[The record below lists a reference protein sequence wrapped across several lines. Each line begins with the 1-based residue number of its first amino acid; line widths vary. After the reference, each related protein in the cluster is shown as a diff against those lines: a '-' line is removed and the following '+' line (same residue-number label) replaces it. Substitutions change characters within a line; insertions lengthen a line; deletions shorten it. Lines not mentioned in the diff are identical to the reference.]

1 MEILDAYSTEKKKQA
16 VTPQIAKESEGL
28 IDYQERRQG
37 LRNPLS
43 VPASTAKQ
51 SQPEQQEPQ
60 AVSIQQPQTG
70 VMATSKGYQKVLA
83 DAAQYQTQSQN
94 QFSGITVSPQEYG
107 IITSAMARSDDPVK
121 TGSRYAQALLYS
133 RNYGIPVS
141 NAYDNLDSL
150 NTALTGRKVEYTPT
164 GLQSVAN
171 SFKVGQLSMDRSD
184 VASRW
189 EAAYRSGNEALANQ
203 YDMQLQQIDA
213 EMKALQDNAPRG
225 LGITLLKLA
234 ADMTP
239 YTARILLK
247 GATTGAV
254 VALAAT
260 GVGALAGVPL
270 AAAGTLGGIGS
281 AFSTASIYTA
291 ASAAGSWKAGYDLNR
306 SSQYYDFIKA
316 GIDPTAA
323 DWASSVG
330 SSVSSGIETFLGEV
344 PLISRA
350 VSGRGVSKLTSKVMS
365 RLALNGT
372 WGALATG
379 GVEYLMSSAEE
390 GLEEVLQEF
399 TDSAAEAAAYEL
411 SDKIAPKKSIPVL
424 KRALQAGLAGFGA
437 ALVMGGLP
445 AAVNAKVSVQDAKY
459 LNQEA
464 AETPS
469 REAFVKNH
477 MEDASLSG
485 LEEKER
491 KDALSGVWEKQQA
504 KASAQETPETKAE
517 LSAVDIDEI
526 DQPENIGEKDENGNE
541 IQAIPSR
548 YPDRQIERMVDGRLR
563 TQEARK
569 NWPVVN
575 SDGSETHMLL
585 LGSMGDNRRYG
596 NIRYTMDG
604 SSTIRIDQVQ
614 TRPGYDEIVAD
625 GIKELGRRYE
635 GYDIQWDPEISSQ
648 QAVMT
653 KLISDNPRGSDKGL
667 NWYDPLTDTDEA
679 IALGKLIKRRFGNLN
694 RDESTVAAQLLQLA
708 AKSQG
713 KKVNQ
718 WLVDNVSSFENA
730 DMGAGRKGGIE
741 FKETEQ
747 GIRATIYAAENADF
761 STFAHETFHL
771 IRHTAGNSKEL
782 ATALQEASRT
792 ADFAK
797 YIEEHNSIIHMSP
810 DEAVASVQSFSDDG
824 KWTVAQEEL
833 AATMFESYLKD
844 NSTASPKLKN
854 LFQKIADWFGR
865 IYQKIRSTVK
875 MDDRVVKAFDEM
887 LAGNPELA
895 KTIQN
900 QNRESTETILN
911 QMDDSP
917 ESQYAAIEAKYKN
930 TDQWLK
936 APNSKAT
943 NLNERQ
949 WVQVR
954 TPSFLEWFGD
964 WMNDPANASKVVD
977 ENGEPKVVYHN
988 TNEKRTIFDI
998 NRARK
1003 GVEIQAF
1010 FFAPEIDPYG
1020 EYGKVRND
1028 VFLNIKNPADYETAL
1043 DGFLGGIHDNDGE
1056 IQRINLQEK
1065 GFDGGIMA
1073 EDGEVYEYFV
1083 FESNQIK
1090 SATDNVG
1097 TFDGENPNILFQ
1109 EAPSDYQPKSTGI
1122 GYKVFVQKDGKLYP
1136 PMVANPNGEGTPVGK
1151 WLLADEAPIAA
1162 YSKTGRPQVK
1172 SGGKGTQGKS
1182 GLLAYRPGWHLGE
1195 IPYAKQFNRLNHAT
1209 GNKELFP
1216 KDFVWAEVEYSKDND
1231 YNEEARQNGV
1241 SKNGGFNHAFASLHR
1256 MPTDGFY
1263 NYRTNPDPTTDPW
1276 VITGAMKVNKI
1287 LTREEVETIVK
1298 DAGRE
1303 PQKVEGDNI
1312 LYQTDDS
1319 NESNATVATAIKT
1332 IFGYDPYPQGRRNG
1346 WDYANNRSV
1355 NASIA
1360 YDDGAKPD
1368 HLWTKAELSKQY
1380 ARLDLDPVTRKALES
1395 LPRNEQ
1401 QKLALKYEGW
1411 HHTGRNFRKTEFYSF
1426 DEEAVRSITI
1436 DDVSY
1441 AKERIKLYKL
1451 YSTRYNL
1458 LKMIPPQ
1465 FITAS
1470 YTQEGSRAEKHG
1482 YLKANHFYPDDLR
1495 TVLDEAAKTIESNTD
1510 PEALEFI
1517 KTHGSNAMNVSQ
1529 SQNVYADGRKPS
1541 PWDYQ
1546 NGDFFKNGDI
1556 RAKTIFNDNGGVI
1569 GFVLEIYSDG
1579 EFIPYKDLA
1588 GNVEQSDIKSLFKFL
1603 DVPNPWA
1610 GDFIDAASIEDFQ
1623 IIQDTDSI
1631 GGLYQTEDEYQ
1642 QMVKEAE
1649 FFFSFKE
1656 FASYWKTMYDE
1667 NVERSLLEKAYEE
1680 SQRVDEVE
1688 LERLL
1693 YPPAKGFNKQMSDEQ
1708 KDEELS
1714 RQIDTEE
1721 GLDKFMSAIRNLSNF
1736 NWRYLGGEIQGM
1748 GKEDEIE
1755 HNIYVRFETEAS
1767 PFLVAMAKSTK
1778 DLTDIS
1784 KKQIRTTIKNN
1795 IRMYRDL
1802 YAEILHDPT
1811 LEAANYDAFLPDIDE
1826 PISEVS
1832 KLSIMDRKRLSSR
1845 IEAEGL
1851 RRKILRGTE
1860 TRKGDAE
1867 KVIVELDTQ
1876 IANLKKDVQRN
1887 EMQQETLKGKL
1898 SASESAFFDKV
1909 LELRGARKALDAL
1922 NRSVRKKIDNGSRV
1936 EAKEI
1941 AHRTRIQDKID
1952 LLDKQINDWH
1962 EQNKDEKKALRI
1974 AATQKKNDAIEE
1986 LKKQIREKETQRREA
2001 RKVVEYK
2008 ERLATAIVTKPST
2021 AVDFEYAQKINAIR
2035 QLVDPNFRAD
2045 HVNFNGKK
2053 YTLAEFRDFVNSSDN
2068 PLELTPYQLD
2078 RVTKK
2083 SLDEWTVAELEDM
2096 AQTVANLRQE
2106 GRQIWQA
2113 KVDRRQHEAEA
2124 IQNRIISTL
2133 LANPKYRGANDQPAS
2148 SSAEAR
2154 QEKRSMST
2162 RIRSTMLKTLNM
2174 DRKAQM
2180 LDGGVKGAAFDV
2192 LVREKRDAQ
2201 SEEYRSITAREQA
2214 VIDVMKSTGVTAKD
2228 LYELVP
2234 ITVDGKIQ
2242 KYSYSDMIYVINA
2255 AKETRNYQAVSYG
2268 TLVNA
2273 QEKSNLNHDDEAI
2286 KSLGDARY
2294 RQFVSQA
2301 EAYLADKPE
2310 LMTVFNAIED
2320 NLQGQAQRIN
2330 DVLIREYN
2338 EPMQVENYY
2347 LPIYRQDFN
2356 GTEIAQQIQDD
2367 VFNRNAGKS
2376 TTAPKSGF
2384 KQTRID
2390 ISPDHQMPV
2399 SYDYF
2404 GTWMKSIQQQ
2414 EHLIASIEYVRKLNR
2429 VFKNLGS
2436 RDLRSTISATYG
2448 DSMLSDIDQYMNE
2461 VANPQV
2467 FTDVQGLNDGI
2478 KLLRGNVY
2486 SAYLG
2491 YKTSSIV
2498 LQAISSPMP
2507 YLAEVNPIQLAA
2519 GLLKMTAHPAK
2530 TWQFITSQSSFMA
2543 NRSMHPVIDQIK
2555 KQAETYTDPKVKRA
2569 YSNFLEFGMKGLEA
2583 IDRWAVA
2590 GGWLAVYDKKL
2601 SQMEYQTSPESMK
2614 AAAKY
2619 ADEVVYETQPVGDIT
2634 ELSPLFKSKSEFAN
2648 AFLQFQTALNVIW
2661 QNTVYD
2667 VPKAFKQKKFR
2678 KAIGL
2683 IAGYSL
2689 AGILLTAVMDGF
2701 DDDDDE
2707 TDKLRKLIYGS
2718 FTQYTDAVPIIGSSI
2733 EDMVYSSI
2741 TGEKPYQYPSSF
2753 LPAWDKIKSGV
2764 LQLTQGNLVKAA
2776 EKLGEGAALSLGL
2789 PISGTKEIMAM
2800 FEDGEFHPEALAGQR
2815 E

>member
-1 MEILDAYSTEKKKQA
+1 MHYEDGKLFIVDDPGLVMETVRKNLKEVSSQLDLFDASAANGAVHYTYFDQSSQDKKRGVLPPDYSYDNGWSGKEPLPQTIKGKWDSFGFVSFIGAKISSSDDVARMFSIYRNPKIEYFHIVTVKDGKINGQYALSSGVANMTIAVLGTAEATIKTIGEDYDKVYLIHNHPSGNITPSNCDIGVTAQYIKNLGSKFDGHIILDHTDYTVLTHPQGSDYISSVSVQAKGFHQVASGKMLSGTLSNPNDVANAYLSNST
-16 VTPQIAKESEGL
+16 KENRTVIMLLDAQHRLIEMDDIDISKLNSQYL
-28 IDYQERRQG
+28 ID
-37 LRNPLS
+37 LFKN
-43 VPASTAKQ
+43 KQ
-51 SQPEQQEPQ
+51 Y
-60 AVSIQQPQTG
+60 AAGFVVS
-70 VMATSKGYQKVLA
+70 
-83 DAAQYQTQSQN
+83 
-94 QFSGITVSPQEYG
+94 
-107 IITSAMARSDDPVK
+107 
-121 TGSRYAQALLYS
+121 
-133 RNYGIPVS
+133 
-141 NAYDNLDSL
+141 DSL
-150 NTALTGRKVEYTPT
+150 NDYDKLKVKVHENNQLPLLDILLVSNDGTI
-164 GLQSVAN
+164 N
-171 SFKVGQLSMDRSD
+171 SMV
-184 VASRW
+184 
-189 EAAYRSGNEALANQ
+189 RSGE
-203 YDMQLQQIDA
+203 
-213 EMKALQDNAPRG
+213 
-225 LGITLLKLA
+225 LKSFNW
-234 ADMTP
+234 AD
-239 YTARILLK
+239 
-247 GATTGAV
+247 
-254 VALAAT
+254 
-260 GVGALAGVPL
+260 
-270 AAAGTLGGIGS
+270 
-281 AFSTASIYTA
+281 
-291 ASAAGSWKAGYDLNR
+291 
-306 SSQYYDFIKA
+306 
-316 GIDPTAA
+316 
-323 DWASSVG
+323 
-330 SSVSSGIETFLGEV
+330 
-344 PLISRA
+344 
-350 VSGRGVSKLTSKVMS
+350 
-365 RLALNGT
+365 
-372 WGALATG
+372 
-379 GVEYLMSSAEE
+379 
-390 GLEEVLQEF
+390 
-399 TDSAAEAAAYEL
+399 
-411 SDKIAPKKSIPVL
+411 
-424 KRALQAGLAGFGA
+424 
-437 ALVMGGLP
+437 
-445 AAVNAKVSVQDAKY
+445 KY
-459 LNQEA
+459 LE
-464 AETPS
+464 
-469 REAFVKNH
+469 
-477 MEDASLSG
+477 
-485 LEEKER
+485 
-491 KDALSGVWEKQQA
+491 
-504 KASAQETPETKAE
+504 
-517 LSAVDIDEI
+517 
-526 DQPENIGEKDENGNE
+526 
-541 IQAIPSR
+541 
-548 YPDRQIERMVDGRLR
+548 
-563 TQEARK
+563 
-569 NWPVVN
+569 
-575 SDGSETHMLL
+575 
-585 LGSMGDNRRYG
+585 
-596 NIRYTMDG
+596 
-604 SSTIRIDQVQ
+604 
-614 TRPGYDEIVAD
+614 
-625 GIKELGRRYE
+625 
-635 GYDIQWDPEISSQ
+635 
-648 QAVMT
+648 
-653 KLISDNPRGSDKGL
+653 
-667 NWYDPLTDTDEA
+667 
-679 IALGKLIKRRFGNLN
+679 
-694 RDESTVAAQLLQLA
+694 
-708 AKSQG
+708 G
-713 KKVNQ
+713 KKK
-718 WLVDNVSSFENA
+718 DSF
-730 DMGAGRKGGIE
+730 
-741 FKETEQ
+741 
-747 GIRATIYAAENADF
+747 
-761 STFAHETFHL
+761 
-771 IRHTAGNSKEL
+771 
-782 ATALQEASRT
+782 
-792 ADFAK
+792 
-797 YIEEHNSIIHMSP
+797 
-810 DEAVASVQSFSDDG
+810 
-824 KWTVAQEEL
+824 
-833 AATMFESYLKD
+833 
-844 NSTASPKLKN
+844 
-854 LFQKIADWFGR
+854 DW
-865 IYQKIRSTVK
+865 
-875 MDDRVVKAFDEM
+875 
-887 LAGNPELA
+887 
-895 KTIQN
+895 
-900 QNRESTETILN
+900 
-911 QMDDSP
+911 
-917 ESQYAAIEAKYKN
+917 
-930 TDQWLK
+930 
-936 APNSKAT
+936 
-943 NLNERQ
+943 
-949 WVQVR
+949 
-954 TPSFLEWFGD
+954 
-964 WMNDPANASKVVD
+964 
-977 ENGEPKVVYHN
+977 
-988 TNEKRTIFDI
+988 
-998 NRARK
+998 
-1003 GVEIQAF
+1003 
-1010 FFAPEIDPYG
+1010 
-1020 EYGKVRND
+1020 
-1028 VFLNIKNPADYETAL
+1028 
-1043 DGFLGGIHDNDGE
+1043 
-1056 IQRINLQEK
+1056 
-1065 GFDGGIMA
+1065 
-1073 EDGEVYEYFV
+1073 
-1083 FESNQIK
+1083 
-1090 SATDNVG
+1090 
-1097 TFDGENPNILFQ
+1097 
-1109 EAPSDYQPKSTGI
+1109 
-1122 GYKVFVQKDGKLYP
+1122 
-1136 PMVANPNGEGTPVGK
+1136 
-1151 WLLADEAPIAA
+1151 
-1162 YSKTGRPQVK
+1162 SKTSQDE
-1172 SGGKGTQGKS
+1172 T
-1182 GLLAYRPGWHLGE
+1182 
-1195 IPYAKQFNRLNHAT
+1195 
-1209 GNKELFP
+1209 LF
-1216 KDFVWAEVEYSKDND
+1216 
-1231 YNEEARQNGV
+1231 
-1241 SKNGGFNHAFASLHR
+1241 
-1256 MPTDGFY
+1256 
-1263 NYRTNPDPTTDPW
+1263 
-1276 VITGAMKVNKI
+1276 
-1287 LTREEVETIVK
+1287 
-1298 DAGRE
+1298 
-1303 PQKVEGDNI
+1303 
-1312 LYQTDDS
+1312 QTDDS
-1319 NESNATVATAIKT
+1319 IATAIKT

-1380 ARLDLDPVTRKALES
+1380 ARLDLDPVIRKALES

-1401 QKLALKYEGW
+1401 QELALKYEGW

-1458 LKMIPPQ
+1458 LKTIPPQ

-1470 YTQEGSRAEKHG
+1470 YTQEGSRVEKHG

-1603 DVPNPWA
+1603 EVPNPWA

-1667 NVERSLLEKAYEE
+1667 DTERSLLEKAYEE

-1736 NWRYLGGEIQGM
+1736 NWRYLGSEIQGM

-1755 HNIYVRFETEAS
+1755 HNTYVRFETEAS

-1974 AATQKKNDAIEE
+1974 AATQKKNDAIEK

-2113 KVDRRQHEAEA
+2113 KVDKRQHEAEA

-2133 LANPKYRGANDQPAS
+2133 LANPKYRDANDQPAS

-2255 AKETRNYQAVSYG
+2255 AKETRNYQAVAYG
-2268 TLVNA
+2268 TLVSA
-2273 QEKSNLNHDDEAI
+2273 QEKIQLNHDNDMI
-2286 KSLGDARY
+2286 KALGDARY
-2294 RQFVSQA
+2294 RQFVMQA

-2338 EPMQVENYY
+2338 EPMQVQNYY

-2399 SYDYF
+2399 SFDYF
-2404 GTWMKSIQQQ
+2404 GTWMKSVQQQ
-2414 EHLIASIEYVRKLNR
+2414 EHLIANIEYVRKLNR

-2753 LPAWDKIKSGV
+2753 LPAWDKIKIGV

-2789 PISGTKEIMAM
+2789 PVSGTKEIMAL